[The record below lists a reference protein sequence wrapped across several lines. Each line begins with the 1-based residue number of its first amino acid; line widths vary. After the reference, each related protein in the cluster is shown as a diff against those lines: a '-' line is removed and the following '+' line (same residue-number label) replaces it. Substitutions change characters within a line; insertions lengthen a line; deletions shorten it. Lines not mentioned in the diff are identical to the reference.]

1 MGKWIGEAKG
11 ENQGTNL
18 KATSVVQGSAGNDG
32 GGGRQRTDLYVC
44 VCVCV
49 CARMCMIM
57 WMCV

>member
-32 GGGRQRTDLYVC
+32 GGGRQRTDLHVLGFG
-44 VCVCV
+44 
-49 CARMCMIM
+49 AHF
-57 WMCV
+57 